1 MPLYRLAQRSSSI
14 GESWDEEGLA
24 LSLNF
29 DTAKF
34 IEFAKVYMPKTQ
46 NKSEI
51 YLGMG
56 LMGMTGL
63 AMGWV
68 VHSPLLM
75 TIAGLLGLMIG
86 GFVGWLGGRR
96 YMVIICLGVLVG
108 AVLGYRT
115 GDRDILIIAAGSGGA
130 IAGFMGA
137 QIEQFFHR

>member
-1 MPLYRLAQRSSSI
+1 MPNSKS
-14 GESWDEEGLA
+14 
-24 LSLNF
+24 
-29 DTAKF
+29 
-34 IEFAKVYMPKTQ
+34 
-46 NKSEI
+46 KSEI

-75 TIAGLLGLMIG
+75 TIACFLGLVVG
-86 GFVGWLGGRR
+86 GFVGWLGGRLF
-96 YMVIICLGVLVG
+96 MVIICLGVLIG
-108 AVLGYRT
+108 AYLGYRT

-137 QIEQFFHR
+137 QIQQFFR

>member
-1 MPLYRLAQRSSSI
+1 MP
-14 GESWDEEGLA
+14 ESQ
-24 LSLNF
+24 S
-29 DTAKF
+29 
-34 IEFAKVYMPKTQ
+34 
-46 NKSEI
+46 KSTI
-51 YLGMG
+51 FLGMG
-56 LMGMTGL
+56 LMGATGL

>member
-1 MPLYRLAQRSSSI
+1 MP
-14 GESWDEEGLA
+14 ESQ
-24 LSLNF
+24 S
-29 DTAKF
+29 
-34 IEFAKVYMPKTQ
+34 
-46 NKSEI
+46 KSTI

-56 LMGMTGL
+56 LMGATGL

-75 TIAGLLGLMIG
+75 TVAGLLGLMIG

-130 IAGFMGA
+130 IAGFIGA
-137 QIEQFFHR
+137 QIEQFFHRH